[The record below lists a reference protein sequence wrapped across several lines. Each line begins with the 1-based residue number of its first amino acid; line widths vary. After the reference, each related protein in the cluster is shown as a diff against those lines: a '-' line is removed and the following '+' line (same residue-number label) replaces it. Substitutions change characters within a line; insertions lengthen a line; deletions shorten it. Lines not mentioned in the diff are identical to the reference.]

1 MQRAYAVLEIK
12 GIDDDSGIIEGMA
25 TTPATD
31 RMGDIVEPEG
41 AEFKLPIPLLW
52 QHDAKQPIGHV
63 IAAKVTK
70 AGISIKAK
78 VIKGV
83 LPEIDRA
90 WSLIKGGL
98 VRGLS
103 IGFRATET
111 ADIKDSYGVRFTKW
125 EWLELSAVT
134 IPANSEASIQTIKSC
149 DQEQLAA
156 SGKTAVGV
164 VRLNTPG
171 ASGKHKPNPKTEDTM
186 KTIQEQIAAFEAR
199 RKLAQEKAD
208 SIMQKSADEGRTLEE
223 SEKQEYD
230 AAEAEVNSLTDH
242 LGRLAKHEQNLRTT
256 AAAVTPAAGKSP
268 EAASQA
274 RSGVTFVRPNIAPG
288 TAFTRYAM
296 ALAKS
301 KGNLMQAAEI
311 AKAQAPWKDQT
322 PEVELVL
329 RAAVAAGTTT
339 DSTWAAPLAEYQN
352 MASEFIEL
360 LRPSTIVGRIQNFR
374 RVPFNIRM
382 PKQTAGV
389 SAGWVGEGTPKPV
402 QAPAFTSV
410 TLGEFKV
417 SVIVAFT
424 DELLRFSN
432 PSAEAVVRQDMIAGV
447 SEFLDRQF
455 ILPSVAAVASVNP
468 ASITNG
474 VTATNSSGSTA
485 AQVETDVK
493 AAFANFT
500 NANIPI
506 NGAVWIMHPTTALA
520 LSMIRTAVSQELA
533 FPGILP
539 TGGTFFGLPVIT
551 STSAA
556 TDTNQERFIVLC
568 QPSEIFLADDG
579 QITLDVSRE
588 ASLQMNDAPAAGAQ
602 SLVSLWQNNLVALR
616 AERYINWSVRRTGA
630 VAVIDDVG
638 Y

>member
-156 SGKTAVGV
+156 SGNKAAPV
-164 VRLNTPG
+164 VRLTNPG
-171 ASGKHKPNPKTEDTM
+171 ASGKHKPTPKPEDTM

-199 RKLAQEKAD
+199 RKLAQDNAD
-208 SIMQKSADEGRTLEE
+208 AIMQKSAEEGRTLEE
-223 SEKQEYD
+223 AEKQEYD
-230 AAEAEVNSLTDH
+230 GFDAEVKSVSEH
-242 LGRLAKHEQNLRTT
+242 IERLVKHESRMKAT
-256 AAAVTPAAGKSP
+256 AVPVAGKSP
-268 EAASQA
+268 ESAAES
-274 RSGVTFVRPNIAPG
+274 RSPIISVRPNCPAG
-288 TAFTRYAM
+288 TGFTRYAM
-296 ALAKS
+296 ALLKAN
-301 KGNLMQAAEI
+301 GNRGEALAI
-311 AKAQAPWKDQT
+311 AQAQKHWMDQT
-322 PEVELVL
+322 PEVATVL

-339 DSTWAAPLAEYQN
+339 DATWAAPLAEYQN
-352 MASEFIEL
+352 LSSEFIEL
-360 LRPSTIVGRIQNFR
+360 LRPQTIIGKISNFR
-374 RVPFNIRM
+374 RVPFNVRM
-382 PKQTAGV
+382 PRQTTGV
-389 SAGWVGEGTPKPV
+389 SAGWVGEGLPKPV
-402 QAPAFTSV
+402 QAPAFDTFS
-410 TLGEFKV
+410 LGEFKV
-417 SVIVAFT
+417 SVIVVIT
-424 DELLRFSN
+424 EELLRFSN
-432 PSAEAVVRQDMIAGV
+432 PAAEAVVRQDMLAGV
-447 SEFLDRQF
+447 ATYLDRQF
-455 ILPSVAAVASVNP
+455 ILPSVAAVANVNP
-468 ASITNG
+468 ASVTNG
-474 VTATNSSGSTA
+474 VTARNSTGITK
-485 AQVETDVK
+485 AQVDADVK
-493 AAFANFT
+493 VALGQFT
-500 NANIPI
+500 NGDIPLS
-506 NGAVWIMHPTTALA
+506 GAVWIMHPTTALA
-520 LSMIRTAVSQELA
+520 LSMVLTATSDQVA
-533 FPGILP
+533 YPGININ
-539 TGGTFFGLPVIT
+539 GGTFFGLPVIT
-551 STSAA
+551 STAVG
-556 TDTNQERFIVLC
+556 TDTNQERFIALV

-588 ASLQMNDAPAAGAQ
+588 ASLQMNDAPSAGAQ
-602 SLVSLWQNNLVALR
+602 SLVSLWQNNMVGLR
-616 AERYINWSVRRTGA
+616 AERFVNWQKRRTDA
-630 VAVIDDVG
+630 VAVIDDVA